1 MPAMRSLSIAICL
14 LLQTTALAAAAPPNV
29 IVILADDIGYGDLS
43 CYGATKV
50 ATPNLDRLASEGMRF
65 TDAHSPAAVCTPSRY
80 GLLTGRYPWRHPPA
94 SRILSGVAP
103 LSIEMDRTTLA
114 SFLKQAGYRTGVV
127 GKWHLGLGSGPTDYN
142 HIDRGP
148 TNVGFEYSFIIP
160 ATGDR
165 TPCVYVENERVVG
178 YDPADPIQVSYGK
191 PVGDEPTGAAYPE
204 LLKVKPSHGHD
215 NTIVAGISRIG
226 YMTGGQKARW
236 HDDAMADDITQRAVA
251 FVESDKPGPFFL
263 YFATH
268 DIHVPRVPHSRFA
281 GSSQC
286 GTRGDVI
293 QELDWSVGQLLEA
306 LDRRKIAGETLVIF
320 SSDNGGVM
328 DDGYEDVGR
337 FDYHPNA
344 PLRGTKGTLYEG
356 GHRVPLL
363 ARWPGHVPA
372 GAVSDA
378 LVAGLDF
385 FAAFAALTNQPMPKD
400 GAGDSFDIL
409 PTLLG
414 QTTVAP
420 VRPHFVA
427 HIGGT
432 QGPFAL
438 RSGTWK
444 LIEAGKGGYGKAAKA
459 SADKQTPGKQA
470 AAKPGTAPERDR
482 FGTKPQL
489 FQLADDLA
497 EANDL
502 AAAQPE
508 RLAELQTLLKKIR
521 ETPRSVDVR

>member
-29 IVILADDIGYGDLS
+29 IVILADYIGYGDLS

-50 ATPNLDRLASEGMRF
+50 ATPTLDRLASEGMRF
-65 TDAHSPAAVCTPSRY
+65 TEAHSTAAVCPPSRY

-328 DDGYEDVGR
+328 DDGYQDGSGNDTSGHR
-337 FDYHPNA
+337 CNGA
-344 PLRGTKGTLYEG
+344 LRGFKGGLYEG
-356 GHRVPLL
+356 GTRVPFI
-363 ARWPGHVPA
+363 ARWPAKIKTGEVA
-372 GAVSDA
+372 NN
-378 LVAGLDF
+378 LVGLVDVMATVAEIVERPLEAQ
-385 FAAFAALTNQPMPKD
+385 AAP
-400 GAGDSFDIL
+400 DSISML
-409 PTLLG
+409 PVLLG
-414 QTTVAP
+414 EASPRTAREHLVEQA
-420 VRPHFVA
+420 
-427 HIGGT
+427 GGGRLAIR
-432 QGPFAL
+432 Q
-438 RSGTWK
+438 GTWK
-444 LIEAGKGGYGKAAKA
+444 LIPAAGGARRGSDELY
-459 SADKQTPGKQA
+459 
-470 AAKPGTAPERDR
+470 
-482 FGTKPQL
+482 QL
-489 FQLADDLA
+489 SDDLA
-497 EANDL
+497 ETHNV
-502 AAAQPE
+502 AADQP
-508 RLAELQTLLKKIR
+508 AKVQELTNLLNQVR
-521 ETPRSVDVR
+521 EAHSTRPR